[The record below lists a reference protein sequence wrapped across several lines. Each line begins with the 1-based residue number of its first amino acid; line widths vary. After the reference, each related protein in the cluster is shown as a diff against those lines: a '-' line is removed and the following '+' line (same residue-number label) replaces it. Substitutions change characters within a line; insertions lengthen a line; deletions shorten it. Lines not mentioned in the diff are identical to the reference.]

1 MRYHGYGTQILDTLR
16 AWKEDITTGWVL
28 FQLLL
33 LLLFLS
39 ERIGAETTQLID
51 GRPAGPSRQSSPLL
65 CMPMFDGRGGQI
77 WLCLPLCIDT
87 LASDK
92 EEERRSVTPL
102 PCVHTNSEMKKAH
115 VGSASCPP
123 ETVGGVDREREMRGL
138 SSSFR
143 SSSFPPP
150 FSPAHSAAR
159 HEPLITTPSLARS
172 MGASPLL
179 LSCLPVSL
187 LCSCLV

>member
-92 EEERRSVTPL
+92 EEERRSVPS
-102 PCVHTNSEMKKAH
+102 PNSVHTNSEMKKAH
-115 VGSASCPP
+115 VGSAGHRRQWAGW
-123 ETVGGVDREREMRGL
+123 TARERERERCEG
-138 SSSFR
+138 S
-143 SSSFPPP
+143 PP
-150 FSPAHSAAR
+150 FDLSPS
-159 HEPLITTPSLARS
+159 
-172 MGASPLL
+172 
-179 LSCLPVSL
+179 SL
-187 LCSCLV
+187 LPRPLCSST

>member
-33 LLLFLS
+33 LLLLFFLS

-51 GRPAGPSRQSSPLL
+51 GRPGPSRHSSPLL

-115 VGSASCPP
+115 VGSAGRRRQWAGWT
-123 ETVGGVDREREMRGL
+123 ERERCEG
-138 SSSFR
+138 S
-143 SSSFPPP
+143 PPP
-150 FSPAHSAAR
+150 FDLP
-159 HEPLITTPSLARS
+159 PSLLP
-172 MGASPLL
+172 SPPPTLQL
-179 LSCLPVSL
+179 DMSP
-187 LCSCLV
+187 